1 MNTGLPKILIADDSP
16 TIVDIMKFMLEASG
30 YEVVTAVNG
39 MEAIIMAFKE
49 DPDLI
54 LLDVEMPKMNGY
66 QVCRYL
72 KEDRYFKQ
80 TPVIILTSHAHK
92 KMRFL
97 GVYTGADEYLIKD
110 EDQEQLLGRIEYYV
124 KRRRT
129 STTALKGTRPTNITE
144 ISVMETI
151 NGILDRKLIESTVIN
166 QVGRLAA
173 NLDRFDLVINSIF
186 GLVEKMEEFDFS
198 AILVREL
205 GGAQLYIQ
213 TQRSMPPEL
222 MQRFQARIIQSALQ
236 HDIVLDESKVT
247 TKLIPRTEKGEFQ
260 VADKK
265 KAAKND
271 NLKYQDNILRSRQE
285 PIGVLAIGN
294 FSEDPIHNDV
304 IETIS
309 TLSNHVATLLD
320 NWLIWKRFND
330 VNQTLNTRLFEL
342 NVEILHEL
350 QNLAALLTK
359 NYSLEELTQII
370 SKQVPKIIRSGKI
383 GILLKTK
390 TANSNKIQSFGKWDG
405 SGSSLASDI
414 INEWLVN
421 EQLNKITNQSI
432 INDLSKIKFFK
443 DHGLDKSICKNML
456 IVPLFISDEKIG
468 LLTLFDR
475 QESENGFNQQDLEI
489 LRFISG
495 LVSLSLKHVLVL
507 DSSSNDTISQN
518 TYKRFLSDEV
528 ATTLLL
534 DPKLLEMN
542 GLEKTATLVLVDLI
556 NFENLTDRLNAKTLV
571 KFMNS
576 YMERMTH
583 VVFNHVGSLE
593 KYREV
598 GMKCVFGIPFSQ
610 KDDPD
615 RAVQC
620 AINMRQEFNDLKKE
634 FAETDLGELGLRMVI
649 HTGEY
654 IFGNIGIEYRNDF
667 IAFGKEIEFV
677 KLIMRDLDSAVT
689 LITEQTIMQLEG
701 HYNLL
706 PLEDGVLS
714 SHRTTHEIYQLEH

>member
-1 MNTGLPKILIADDSP
+1 MSSGLPKILIADDSP

-30 YEVVTAVNG
+30 YEVVTATNG
-39 MEAIIMAFKE
+39 MEAIITAFKE

-80 TPVIILTSHAHK
+80 TPIVILTSHAHK

-110 EDQEQLLGRIEYYV
+110 EDQEQLLSRIEYYV

-151 NGILDRKLIESTVIN
+151 NSILDRKLVESTIIN
-166 QVGRLAA
+166 QVGRLAS
-173 NLDRFDLVINSIF
+173 NLDKFDLVVNSIF

-205 GGAQLYIQ
+205 GGAHLYIQ
-213 TQRSMPPEL
+213 TQRSMPPDL
-222 MQRFQARIIQSALQ
+222 MQKFQARVIQSAMQ
-236 HDIVLDESKVT
+236 FEVIMDESKVQ

-260 VADKK
+260 VAVK
-265 KAAKND
+265 AKNLKID

-285 PIGVLAIGN
+285 PIGILAIGN
-294 FSEDPIHNDV
+294 FSDDPIHNDI
-304 IETIS
+304 IETVT

-342 NVEILHEL
+342 NVEVLHEL
-350 QNLAALLTK
+350 QFLSNLLTK
-359 NYSLEELTQII
+359 NYTLDELTYVLCKQI
-370 SKQVPKIIRSGKI
+370 PKIVRSSKI
-383 GILLKTK
+383 GILIKRRIGNDSK
-390 TANSNKIQSFGKWDG
+390 VQSFGNWDAN
-405 SGSSLASDI
+405 SSLTFDI
-414 INEWLVN
+414 VNEWLIS

-443 DHGLDKSICKNML
+443 EHGLDKSICKNIL
-456 IVPLFISDEKIG
+456 ITPLFINDEKIG
-468 LLTLFDR
+468 LITLFDR
-475 QESENGFNQQDLEI
+475 MESDGFNQQDLEI

-495 LVSLSLKHVLVL
+495 LSALSLKSVLHE
-507 DSSSNDTISQN
+507 DN
-518 TYKRFLSDEV
+518 TTLESINTNTFKRFLSDEA
-528 ATTLLL
+528 ATNLLL
-534 DPKLLEMN
+534 DPTLLDMD
-542 GLEKTATLVLVDLI
+542 GMEKEATILLLDLTHVEELSEQLDPKI
-556 NFENLTDRLNAKTLV
+556 LIKILNTFV
-571 KFMNS
+571 
-576 YMERMTH
+576 ERMTNSAFEH
-583 VVFNHVGSLE
+583 LGSIE
-593 KYREV
+593 KFREA
-598 GMKCVFGIPFSQ
+598 GLKCVFGIPMTN
-610 KDDPD
+610 KDDAD
-615 RAVQC
+615 RAVLC
-620 AINMRQEFNDLKKE
+620 ALQMRKEFIQIKQEFSDFDL
-634 FAETDLGELGLRMVI
+634 DNLGLKIII
-649 HTGEY
+649 HTGNL

-667 IAFGKEIEFV
+667 VTFGREVNFVKEI
-677 KLIMRDLDSAVT
+677 MRESEEPIT
-689 LITEQTIMQLEG
+689 LLTESTIMKLEG

-706 PLEDGVLS
+706 PLDIKELKEERAV
-714 SHRTTHEIYQLEH
+714 HEIYQLCE

>member
-1 MNTGLPKILIADDSP
+1 MSNTGLPKILIADDSP

-30 YEVVTAVNG
+30 YDVVTATNG
-39 MEAIIMAFKE
+39 MEAIITAFKE

-80 TPVIILTSHAHK
+80 TPIVILTSHAHK

-151 NGILDRKLIESTVIN
+151 NGILDRKLVESTIIN
-166 QVGRLAA
+166 QVGRLAS
-173 NLDRFDLVINSIF
+173 NLDRFDLVVNSIF

-205 GGAQLYIQ
+205 GGAQLFIQ

-222 MQRFQARIIQSALQ
+222 MQKFQSRVIQSALQ
-236 HDIVLDESKVT
+236 FEVIMDESKVQ

-260 VADKK
+260 VGAK
-265 KAAKND
+265 AKNIKID

-285 PIGVLAIGN
+285 PIGILAIGN
-294 FSEDPIHNDV
+294 FSDDPIHNDIV
-304 IETIS
+304 ETVT

-350 QNLAALLTK
+350 QFLSGLLTK
-359 NYSLEELTQII
+359 NYNLEELTQVLC
-370 SKQVPKIIRSGKI
+370 KQIPKIIRADKI
-383 GILLKTK
+383 GILIKRKVGNDTK
-390 TANSNKIQSFGKWDG
+390 VQSFGKWEG
-405 SGSSLASDI
+405 QSHLTFDI
-414 INEWLVN
+414 INEWLTS

-456 IVPLFISDEKIG
+456 IVPLFISDDKIG
-468 LLTLFDR
+468 LITLFDR
-475 QESENGFNQQDLEI
+475 LESDGFNQQDLEI
-489 LRFISG
+489 LRFVSG
-495 LVSLSLKHVLVL
+495 LAALSLKSVLHQDNTSL
-507 DSSSNDTISQN
+507 ETIHTN
-518 TYKRFLSDEV
+518 TYKRFLSDEA
-528 ATTLLL
+528 ATSLLL
-534 DPKLLEMN
+534 DSSLLDMD
-542 GLEKTATLVLVDLI
+542 GMEKEATILLVDLLHVEELSEQLDPKVLI
-556 NFENLTDRLNAKTLV
+556 KILNSFV
-571 KFMNS
+571 
-576 YMERMTH
+576 ERMTNS
-583 VVFNHVGSLE
+583 VFAHLGSLE

-598 GMKCVFGIPFSQ
+598 GLKCVFGIPMSN
-610 KDDPD
+610 KDDTD
-615 RAVQC
+615 RAVLC
-620 AINMRQEFNDLKKE
+620 AIQMRQEFNALKDEYPE
-634 FAETDLGELGLRMVI
+634 FSLGNLGLRIII
-649 HTGEY
+649 HTGNL

-667 IAFGKEIEFV
+667 VAFGKEVNFV
-677 KLIMRDLDSAVT
+677 KEVMREEDTPVT
-689 LITEQTIMQLEG
+689 LLTENTIMKLEG

-706 PLEDGVLS
+706 PLDKKEY
-714 SHRTTHEIYQLEH
+714 RTQREIHEIYQLSE